1 MASEYT
7 YLLTQK
13 AEADLD
19 GIVSYLS
26 LELANA
32 KAASDFV
39 GNLQDVIEETLL
51 FPLSGSLV
59 NNEFLP
65 DTAVRKKVIGK
76 YVMYYLTDLEQHIIY
91 ILRLIYGRRSVEEIF
106 KTVGNLIS
114 AYGKARCPSWATRF
128 SISIS

>member
-1 MASEYT
+1 MESKYS

-13 AEADLD
+13 AEVDLD

-26 LELANA
+26 LELANT

-39 GNLQDVIEETLL
+39 DKLQDVIAETLL

-65 DTAVRKKVIGK
+65 DTAVRKKVIGN
-76 YVMYYLTDLEQHIIY
+76 YVMYCLPDLEQHIIY
-91 ILRLIYGRRSVEEIF
+91 ILRLIYGRRSVEEI
-106 KTVGNLIS
+106 LRQLEI
-114 AYGKARCPSWATRF
+114 
-128 SISIS
+128 

>member
-39 GNLQDVIEETLL
+39 GKLQDVI
-51 FPLSGSLV
+51 G
-59 NNEFLP
+59 NA
-65 DTAVRKKVIGK
+65 AVP
-76 YVMYYLTDLEQHIIY
+76 
-91 ILRLIYGRRSVEEIF
+91 VE
-106 KTVGNLIS
+106 
-114 AYGKARCPSWATRF
+114 RF
-128 SISIS
+128 SGQQ

>member
-1 MASEYT
+1 MESKYE

-39 GNLQDVIEETLL
+39 GKLQGVIEETLL

-59 NNEFLP
+59 NNEFLH
-65 DTAVRKKVIGK
+65 DTAVRKKVIGN
-76 YVMYYLTDLEQHIIY
+76 YLMYYLPDAEQHIIY
-91 ILRLIYGRRSVEEIF
+91 ILRLIYGRRSVEEI
-106 KTVGNLIS
+106 LRQLEI
-114 AYGKARCPSWATRF
+114 
-128 SISIS
+128 

>member
-32 KAASDFV
+32 KAASDFMDK
-39 GNLQDVIEETLL
+39 LQDVIEETLL

-65 DTAVRKKVIGK
+65 DTEVRINVIGN
-76 YVMYYLTDLEQHIIY
+76 YL
-91 ILRLIYGRRSVEEIF
+91 V
-106 KTVGNLIS
+106 
-114 AYGKARCPSWATRF
+114 
-128 SISIS
+128 

>member
-39 GNLQDVIEETLL
+39 GKLQGVIEETLL

-65 DTAVRKKVIGK
+65 DTAVRKKVIGN

-91 ILRLIYGRRSVEEIF
+91 ILRLIYGRRSVEEI
-106 KTVGNLIS
+106 LRQLEI
-114 AYGKARCPSWATRF
+114 
-128 SISIS
+128 

>member
-1 MASEYT
+1 MGSKYA

-19 GIVSYLS
+19 SIVSYLS

-39 GNLQDVIEETLL
+39 NKLQDVIEETLL

-59 NNEFLP
+59 SNEFLP
-65 DTAVRKKVIGK
+65 DTSVRKKVIGN
-76 YVMYYLTDLEQHIIY
+76 YVMYYLPDAEQHVIY
-91 ILRLIYGRRSVEEIF
+91 ILRLIYGCRSVEEI
-106 KTVGNLIS
+106 LRQLEI
-114 AYGKARCPSWATRF
+114 
-128 SISIS
+128 

>member
-1 MASEYT
+1 MESKYS

-26 LELANA
+26 LELSNP
-32 KAASDFV
+32 KAASDFMDT
-39 GNLQDVIEETLL
+39 LQAVIEETLL

-65 DTAVRKKVIGK
+65 DTAVRKKVIGN
-76 YVMYYLTDLEQHIIY
+76 YVMYYLPDTEQHIIY
-91 ILRLIYGRRSVEEIF
+91 ILRLIYGRRSVEEI
-106 KTVGNLIS
+106 LRQLEI
-114 AYGKARCPSWATRF
+114 
-128 SISIS
+128 

>member
-39 GNLQDVIEETLL
+39 GKLQDVIEETLL

-59 NNEFLP
+59 
-65 DTAVRKKVIGK
+65 A
-76 YVMYYLTDLEQHIIY
+76 EQHIIY
-91 ILRLIYGRRSVEEIF
+91 ILRLIYGRRSVEEI
-106 KTVGNLIS
+106 LRQLEI
-114 AYGKARCPSWATRF
+114 
-128 SISIS
+128 